1 MALGPSAA
9 ATVTSRRCYTVAVR
23 VTRQYAVT
31 GRVQGVGFRMFAA
44 DCARREGLAGHV
56 RNLPDGT
63 VEAVAEGDLESVTR
77 FEAALRRGPS
87 RARVEHI
94 RAAEI
99 EPLGLT
105 GAFTIR

>member
-1 MALGPSAA
+1 
-9 ATVTSRRCYTVAVR
+9 
-23 VTRQYAVT
+23 VTRRYAVS

-77 FEAALRRGPS
+77 FEAALWRGPS
-87 RARVEHI
+87 RARVEGV
-94 RAAEI
+94 AVADC

-105 GAFTIR
+105 DRFAIR

>member
-1 MALGPSAA
+1 M
-9 ATVTSRRCYTVAVR
+9 TRR
-23 VTRQYAVT
+23 YAVS
-31 GRVQGVGFRMFAA
+31 GHVQGVGFRMFAA

-77 FEAALRRGPS
+77 FEAALWRGPS
-87 RARVEHI
+87 RARV
-94 RAAEI
+94 AAVAVADS

-105 GAFTIR
+105 DRFTIR